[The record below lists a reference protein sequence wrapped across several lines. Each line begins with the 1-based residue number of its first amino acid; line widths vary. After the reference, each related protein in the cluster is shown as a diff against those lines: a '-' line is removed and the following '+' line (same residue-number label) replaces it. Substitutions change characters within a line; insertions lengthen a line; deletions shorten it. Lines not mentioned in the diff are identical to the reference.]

1 MIKSKIPRP
10 QKENLWNQQVSPGKA
25 GGGSVKMKATH
36 SMLKDSGTHKID
48 RPTSTT
54 DSDPMS
60 SDVADNQRS
69 SSPEGD
75 PDSTG
80 LNDLGEFSVAE
91 DEEANQQEFQK
102 AIEEMARLDSLLLSA
117 ACKEKVA
124 KRHLRESKSKLWREL
139 QENIPYGHVASAKE
153 ARNTEMFLALDSYF
167 GRSHRRNPINCP
179 GTGFGSDLAG
189 FEGREDSTAASRTP
203 DDEEPSLTPNMRAS
217 PLKEESSQAEFS
229 RWSPNSSSQQ
239 MRKLQEGE
247 MELGET
253 GNSSRRKTDPGQQ
266 ETSPLDEFYDE
277 QNLDQ
282 GDTEEQEEEDGDVVM
297 TEAEKTRLAE
307 LLWDINGGAMER
319 GQGDCERNF
328 SNCYAP
334 EASEMQALR
343 EIDAKLRKLLS
354 DEEFLSVQSTFITS
368 LDEP

>member
-25 GGGSVKMKATH
+25 
-36 SMLKDSGTHKID
+36 DSGTH
-48 RPTSTT
+48 TSAT

-75 PDSTG
+75 PDSPG

-167 GRSHRRNPINCP
+167 G
-179 GTGFGSDLAG
+179 

-203 DDEEPSLTPNMRAS
+203 DDEEPSPTPNMRAS

-229 RWSPNSSSQQ
+229 RWSPNSSSEQT
-239 MRKLQEGE
+239 RKLQEGE

-253 GNSSRRKTDPGQQ
+253 GTSSRRKTDPGQQ

-282 GDTEEQEEEDGDVVM
+282 RDTEEQEEEDGDVVM

-307 LLWDINGGAMER
+307 LLWDINGGTMER
-319 GQGDCERNF
+319 GQGDSERNF

-334 EASEMQALR
+334 EASEMEALR